1 MALLART
8 ASNLATL
15 ESEITQAGGT
25 AASFP
30 TDLTKP
36 NALKEV
42 FTSIRTRFP
51 ESQLK
56 VAVFNLNTKW
66 TVKPFLE
73 LQEEE
78 FNSVVHGQISSAF
91 SFSQLALKEMQKGG
105 GTLIFTGA
113 TAATRGSAK
122 FAALASASFAVRA
135 LR

>member
-1 MALLART
+1 M
-8 ASNLATL
+8 ATL

-30 TDLTKP
+30 TDLTQP
-36 NALKEV
+36 QSLKEA
-42 FTSIRTRFP
+42 FTSIHTKFP
-51 ESQLK
+51 NSQLK

-78 FNSVVHGQISSAF
+78 FNGIVQGQIGSAF
-91 SFSQLALKEMQKGG
+91 GFAQLALRDMQKEG